1 MMSGLL
7 AALLVVGLEP
17 AGPAFAADCDR
28 SLSACSALLQQQDAA
43 AANQTQLAGV
53 DQQIAYSTGAI
64 AALAQVVAQLQS
76 QVDDQQSQIQA
87 TSVRLDVLGRQVR
100 FTQADVERRQVQVT
114 IHQQLLYQRV
124 RELDKAGA
132 VSYLELLVTSTSFT
146 QLVNRVATIDRVI
159 GGDRRMVDE
168 LKQDRARLQWLH
180 DQLERD
186 RTQQQQLLD
195 QQHRQLARLAQE
207 QQAQRGAYAAQT
219 ALEAQLESRRQGL
232 QAEKASIGAQLQSLQ
247 ADYQRQLSSLLA
259 QRQAGG
265 GPGGGSFSIYTDLRI
280 VPQVDAGALN
290 AYFSGT
296 AFAGLGPA
304 FVNAGRRHGV
314 NPLYLVAHAIEESA
328 FGTSQM
334 AQGKNNLFGI
344 AAYDSNPDAAMSF
357 PSFQACI
364 DFEAQFVRRDYLD
377 PQGAFYRGPNLKGMN
392 VNYASDR
399 RWASNITAIYLT
411 LPGGLNPI

>member
-1 MMSGLL
+1 MSGLL
-7 AALLVVGLEP
+7 VALLLVGLEP
-17 AGPAFAADCDR
+17 AGRAFAADCDR

-53 DQQIAYSTGAI
+53 DQQIAYSIGAI
-64 AALAQVVAQLQS
+64 AALAQVVAQLQT
-76 QVDDQQSQIQA
+76 QVEDQQSQIQA
-87 TSVRLDVLGRQVR
+87 TSARLDVLGRQVR
-100 FTQADVERRQVQVT
+100 LTQADVERRQVEVT

-124 RELDKAGA
+124 RALDKSGA
-132 VSYLELLVTSTSFT
+132 VSYLELLVTSSSFT
-146 QLVNRVATIDRVI
+146 QLVNRVATIDKVI

-168 LKQDRARLQWLH
+168 LKQGRARLQGLR

-186 RTQQQQLLD
+186 RVQQQQLLD
-195 QQHRQLARLAQE
+195 QQQRQLARLAQE

-219 ALEAQLESRRQGL
+219 ALEAQLESRRQAL

-265 GPGGGSFSIYTDLRI
+265 PGGGFNIYTDLRV

-328 FGTSQM
+328 FGTSEI

-344 AAYDSNPDAAMSF
+344 AAYDSNPNAAMSF

-364 DFEAQFVRRDYLD
+364 DYEAQFVRRDYLD
-377 PQGAFYRGPNLKGMN
+377 PQGAFYRGPNLNGMN

-399 RWASNITAIYLT
+399 RWASNIAAIYLT
-411 LPGGLNPI
+411 LPGGLNPV

>member
-1 MMSGLL
+1 MSGLL
-7 AALLVVGLEP
+7 VALLLVGLEP
-17 AGPAFAADCDR
+17 AGLAFAADCDR

-53 DQQIAYSTGAI
+53 DQQIAYSIGAI
-64 AALAQVVAQLQS
+64 AALAQVVAQLQT
-76 QVDDQQSQIQA
+76 QVEDQQSQIQA
-87 TSVRLDVLGRQVR
+87 TSARLDVLGRQVR
-100 FTQADVERRQVQVT
+100 LTQADVERRQVEVT

-124 RELDKAGA
+124 RALDKSGA
-132 VSYLELLVTSTSFT
+132 VSYLELLVTSSSFT
-146 QLVNRVATIDRVI
+146 QLVNRVATIDKVI

-168 LKQDRARLQWLH
+168 LKQGRARLQGLR

-186 RTQQQQLLD
+186 RVQQQQLLD
-195 QQHRQLARLAQE
+195 QQQRQLARLAQE

-219 ALEAQLESRRQGL
+219 ALEAQLESRRQAL

-265 GPGGGSFSIYTDLRI
+265 GPGGGFNIYTDLRI

-328 FGTSQM
+328 FGTSEI

-344 AAYDSNPDAAMSF
+344 AAYDSNPNAAMSF

-364 DFEAQFVRRDYLD
+364 DYEAQFVRRDYLD
-377 PQGAFYRGPNLKGMN
+377 PQGAFYRGPNLNGMN

-399 RWASNITAIYLT
+399 RWASNIAAIYLT
-411 LPGGLNPI
+411 LPGGLNPV

>member
-7 AALLVVGLEP
+7 AALLLVGLEP
-17 AGPAFAADCDR
+17 AGRAFAADCDR

-53 DQQIAYSTGAI
+53 DQQIAYSIGAI
-64 AALAQVVAQLQS
+64 AALAQVVAQLQT
-76 QVDDQQSQIQA
+76 QVEDQQSQIQA
-87 TSVRLDVLGRQVR
+87 TSARLDVLGRQVR
-100 FTQADVERRQVQVT
+100 LTQADVERRQVEVT

-124 RELDKAGA
+124 RALDKSGA
-132 VSYLELLVTSTSFT
+132 VSYLELLVTSSSFT
-146 QLVNRVATIDRVI
+146 QLVNRVATIDRVV
-159 GGDRRMVDE
+159 GRDRRMVDE
-168 LKQDRARLQWLH
+168 LKQDRARLQGLR

-186 RTQQQQLLD
+186 RVQQQQLLD
-195 QQHRQLARLAQE
+195 QQQRQLARLAQE
-207 QQAQRGAYAAQT
+207 QQAQRGAYAAQA
-219 ALEAQLESRRQGL
+219 ALEGQLESRRQAL

-265 GPGGGSFSIYTDLRI
+265 PGGGFNIYTDLRI

-304 FVNAGRRHGV
+304 FVNAGRRRGV

-328 FGTSQM
+328 FGTSEI

-344 AAYDSNPDAAMSF
+344 AAYDSNPNAAMSF

-364 DFEAQFVRRDYLD
+364 DYEAQFVRRDYLD
-377 PQGAFYRGPNLKGMN
+377 PQGAFYRGPNLNGMN

-399 RWASNITAIYLT
+399 RWASNIAAIYLT
-411 LPGGLNPI
+411 LPGGLNPV

>member
-17 AGPAFAADCDR
+17 AGRAFGADCDR
-28 SLSACSALLQQQDAA
+28 SLSACSALLQQQDVA

-64 AALAQVVAQLQS
+64 AALAQVVAQLQG
-76 QVDDQQSQIQA
+76 QVEDQQSQIQA
-87 TSVRLDVLGRQVR
+87 TSARLDVLGRQVR
-100 FTQADVERRQVQVT
+100 FTQADVERRQVEVT
-114 IHQQLLYQRV
+114 IHQQLLYHRV

-132 VSYLELLVTSTSFT
+132 ISYLELLVTSTSFS
-146 QLVNRVATIDRVI
+146 QLVNRVATIDKVI

-168 LKQDRARLQWLH
+168 LKQDRAGLQGLR

-186 RTQQQQLLD
+186 RAQQQLLLN
-195 QQHRQLARLAQE
+195 QQQKQLARLAQE

-219 ALEAQLESRRQGL
+219 ALEAQLESRRQAL

-247 ADYQRQLSSLLA
+247 GDYQRQLSSLLA

-265 GPGGGSFSIYTDLRI
+265 GPAGTFSIYTDLRV
-280 VPQVDAGALN
+280 VPQVDMGALN
-290 AYFSGT
+290 AYFAGT

-334 AQGKNNLFGI
+334 AQAKNNLFGI

-357 PSFQACI
+357 PSFQACVEY
-364 DFEAQFVRRDYLD
+364 EAQFVRRDYLD

-399 RWASNITAIYLT
+399 RWASNIAAIYLT
-411 LPGGLNPI
+411 LPGGLNAV

>member
-1 MMSGLL
+1 MSGLL
-7 AALLVVGLEP
+7 VALLLVGLEP
-17 AGPAFAADCDR
+17 AGLAFAADCDR

-53 DQQIAYSTGAI
+53 DQQIAYSIGAI
-64 AALAQVVAQLQS
+64 AALAQVVAQLQT
-76 QVDDQQSQIQA
+76 QVEDQQSQIQA
-87 TSVRLDVLGRQVR
+87 TSARLDVLGRQVR
-100 FTQADVERRQVQVT
+100 LTQADVERRQVEVT

-124 RELDKAGA
+124 RALDKSGA
-132 VSYLELLVTSTSFT
+132 VSYLELLVTSSSFT
-146 QLVNRVATIDRVI
+146 QLVNRVATIDKVI

-168 LKQDRARLQWLH
+168 LKQGRARLQGLR

-186 RTQQQQLLD
+186 RVQQQQLLD
-195 QQHRQLARLAQE
+195 QQQRQLARLAQE

-219 ALEAQLESRRQGL
+219 ALEAQLESTRQAL

-265 GPGGGSFSIYTDLRI
+265 GPGGGFNIYTDLRI

-296 AFAGLGPA
+296 AFAGLRPV
-304 FVNAGRRHGV
+304 FVNGGRRHGV

-328 FGTSQM
+328 FGTSEI

-344 AAYDSNPDAAMSF
+344 AAYDSNPNAAMSF

-364 DFEAQFVRRDYLD
+364 EYERQFGRRD
-377 PQGAFYRGPNLKGMN
+377 
-392 VNYASDR
+392 
-399 RWASNITAIYLT
+399 
-411 LPGGLNPI
+411 

>member
-7 AALLVVGLEP
+7 AALLLVGLEP
-17 AGPAFAADCDR
+17 AGRAFAADCDR

-53 DQQIAYSTGAI
+53 DQQIAYSIGAI
-64 AALAQVVAQLQS
+64 AALAQVVAQLQT
-76 QVDDQQSQIQA
+76 QVEDQQSQIQA
-87 TSVRLDVLGRQVR
+87 TSARLDALGRQVR
-100 FTQADVERRQVQVT
+100 LTQADVERRQVEVT

-124 RELDKAGA
+124 RALDKSGA
-132 VSYLELLVTSTSFT
+132 VSYLELLVTSSSFT
-146 QLVNRVATIDRVI
+146 QLVNRVATIDKVI

-168 LKQDRARLQWLH
+168 LKQDRARLQGLR

-186 RTQQQQLLD
+186 RVQQQQLLD
-195 QQHRQLARLAQE
+195 QQQRQLARLAQE
-207 QQAQRGAYAAQT
+207 QQAQRGAYAAQA
-219 ALEAQLESRRQGL
+219 ALEGQLESRRQAL

-265 GPGGGSFSIYTDLRI
+265 PGGGFNIYTDLRI

-304 FVNAGRRHGV
+304 FVNAGRRRGV

-328 FGTSQM
+328 FGTSEI

-344 AAYDSNPDAAMSF
+344 AAYDSNPNAAMSF

-364 DFEAQFVRRDYLD
+364 DYEAQFVRRDYLD
-377 PQGAFYRGPNLKGMN
+377 PQGAFYRGPNLNGMN

-399 RWASNITAIYLT
+399 RWASNIAAIYLT
-411 LPGGLNPI
+411 LPGGLNPV

>member
-1 MMSGLL
+1 MSGLL
-7 AALLVVGLEP
+7 VALLLVGLEP
-17 AGPAFAADCDR
+17 AGLAFAADCDR

-53 DQQIAYSTGAI
+53 DQQIAYSIGAI
-64 AALAQVVAQLQS
+64 AALAQVVAQLQT
-76 QVDDQQSQIQA
+76 QVEDQQSQIQA
-87 TSVRLDVLGRQVR
+87 TSARLDVLGRQVR
-100 FTQADVERRQVQVT
+100 LTQADVERRQVEVT

-124 RELDKAGA
+124 RALDKAGA
-132 VSYLELLVTSTSFT
+132 VSYLELLVTSSSFT
-146 QLVNRVATIDRVI
+146 QLVNRVATIDKVI

-168 LKQDRARLQWLH
+168 LKQGRARLQGLR

-186 RTQQQQLLD
+186 RVQQQQLLD
-195 QQHRQLARLAQE
+195 QQQRQLARLAQE
-207 QQAQRGAYAAQT
+207 QQAQRGAYAAQA
-219 ALEAQLESRRQGL
+219 ALEAQLESRRQAL

-265 GPGGGSFSIYTDLRI
+265 GPGGGFNIYTDLRI

-304 FVNAGRRHGV
+304 FVNAGRRRGV

-328 FGTSQM
+328 FGTSEI

-344 AAYDSNPDAAMSF
+344 AAYDSNPNAAMSF

-364 DFEAQFVRRDYLD
+364 DYEAQFVRRDYLD
-377 PQGAFYRGPNLKGMN
+377 PQGAFYRGPNLNGMN

-399 RWASNITAIYLT
+399 RWASNIAAIYLT
-411 LPGGLNPI
+411 LPGGLNPV